1 MAIHTHFEFSF
12 REDRKTRVLVSVAA
26 GALLCCVFTEALA
39 QQFRSGPPT
48 AEDMELMMQHEQFQ
62 QEYERQKLECAKT
75 GNVALVTPTA
85 SDGNHASFRCVS
97 PTDPLYRAQHVME
110 PDATPTELGPVLQA
124 LVGQNVAVA
133 VNRFGGPQGEPIIDG
148 DVAYTWGRSTR
159 YTVPHTTLFDENR
172 TSACS
177 IQLFTDRATRII
189 KRFAW
194 KEERD
199 GCLVYREKLD
209 APLPPIAQSAPPDA
223 DPEVLTVLI
232 SEDGVCNVL
241 DASTPCDQ
249 LGPYLLAKH
258 LAQNGRI
265 SIAVDRSSKYELVA
279 ATLESLRG
287 TGFKV
292 GFVNYDASSSQ

>member
-1 MAIHTHFEFSF
+1 MRGLMSLTQL
-12 REDRKTRVLVSVAA
+12 LVSLAA
-26 GALLCCVFTEALA
+26 GALLCFVFTEALA

-48 AEDMELMMQHEQFQ
+48 AEDMELMMQHGQFQ

-75 GNVALVTPTA
+75 GIVALVTPTA
-85 SDGNHASFRCVS
+85 SDGNHASFTCVS

-133 VNRFGGPQGEPIIDG
+133 VNRFGGPQGEPIIDD
-148 DVAYTWGRSTR
+148 DVVYTWGRSTK
-159 YTVPHTTLFDENR
+159 YTVPHTTLFDEDR
-172 TSACS
+172 TSSCS

-194 KEERD
+194 KEKRD

-209 APLPPIAQSAPPDA
+209 APLPPTAQSVPPDA
-223 DPEVLTVLI
+223 NPDVLTVRI
-232 SEDGVCNVL
+232 SEDGVCHVL
-241 DASTPCDQ
+241 DTSTPCDQ
-249 LGPYLLAKH
+249 LGQYLMAKH
-258 LAQNGRI
+258 LARDGRI
-265 SIAVDRSSKYELVA
+265 SFAVDRSSKYELVV

-292 GFVNYDASSSQ
+292 GVVNYDASSSQ